1 MRAHAQGRG
10 DEGGSHRSLIPPF
23 AHPRPLYFF
32 PHSFAHPRQT
42 SAASSVVAR
51 AAALAAARARLVRK
65 REHCAL
71 RRGAAR
77 HFAAL
82 AVARA
87 VEAGSAALVAA
98 QAPAPAPDA
107 GAAAVA
113 AHADARAVAAAAA
126 ALGLMPGA

>member
-1 MRAHAQGRG
+1 
-10 DEGGSHRSLIPPF
+10 
-23 AHPRPLYFF
+23 
-32 PHSFAHPRQT
+32 
-42 SAASSVVAR
+42 VVAR

-82 AVARA
+82 AVVRA
-87 VEAGSAALVAA
+87 VEAALVAA

-126 ALGLMPGA
+126 ALGLMPGEEARGAARRGGRESEC

>member
-1 MRAHAQGRG
+1 MRAR
-10 DEGGSHRSLIPPF
+10 EGPRLARFSTKHSPSPFCSRFPSL
-23 AHPRPLYFF
+23 AHPQ
-32 PHSFAHPRQT
+32 QT
-42 SAASSVVAR
+42 SAATSLVAR

-87 VEAGSAALVAA
+87 AEAGSAALVAA
-98 QAPAPAPDA
+98 QAPAPAQDA